1 MTATPN
7 VPAGYHP
14 EGRLMVKYELAWNPT
29 DSSATIVRSVYAG
42 VSEPDVEAQGV
53 TSREQ
58 AEAFAFGRGLIPAG
72 DWRVG
77 GTGEHWVPMTSF
89 KG

>member
-7 VPAGYHP
+7 VPAGYHA

-29 DSSATIVRSVYAG
+29 DQSATIVRSIYAG
-42 VSEPDVEAQGV
+42 VSGPHGDAENV

-58 AEAFAFGRGLIPAG
+58 AEAFAFRTGLIPAG